1 MVAPLNITARL
12 HASCLLM
19 ALGLI
24 AFPAHSLAQAK
35 ASEQDLKAAIII
47 NMAMFIEWP
56 PQSGLPGDRL
66 NVCFLRNSL
75 VAEALGNAEGR
86 TVGNRT
92 VRVSKARTDALR
104 DCHVVYVSTADSMQM
119 PEIIA
124 TLHNVPA
131 LIVGDSPDFFPR
143 GTMLNLELSAGRIV
157 FDVDL
162 RSAQKAKLQFSSKA
176 LRLAR
181 QVIE

>member
-1 MVAPLNITARL
+1 MPRL
-12 HASCLLM
+12 LTSCLLM
-19 ALGLI
+19 ALGLV
-24 AFPAHSLAQAK
+24 AVPAHSLAQVK

-56 PQSGLPGDRL
+56 RQSSLPADRL
-66 NVCFLRNSL
+66 NVCYLEASP
-75 VAEALGNAEGR
+75 VAEALGNADGR
-86 TVGNRT
+86 RVGNRT
-92 VRVSKARTDALR
+92 VRISKVRTDGLG
-104 DCHVVYVSTADSMQM
+104 DCHIVYVAPADSPQL

-124 TLHNVPA
+124 TLQNAPT
-131 LIVGDSPDFFPR
+131 LIVGDSPDFLSR
-143 GTMLNLELSAGRIV
+143 GAMLNLELSAGHIV

-162 RSAQKAKLQFSSKA
+162 RSAQKARLQLSSKA

>member
-1 MVAPLNITARL
+1 MVRL
-12 HASCLLM
+12 LASCLLM
-19 ALGLI
+19 ALGLV
-24 AFPAHSLAQAK
+24 ALPAHSLAQVK

-56 PQSGLPGDRL
+56 TQSSLPGDRL
-66 NVCFLRNSL
+66 NVCFLANSP

-86 TVGNRT
+86 TVRNRT
-92 VRVSKARTDALR
+92 VRVSKVRAEGLR
-104 DCHVVYVSTADSMQM
+104 DCHVVYVSAADNAQM
-119 PEIIA
+119 HEIIA

-131 LIVGDSPDFFPR
+131 LTVGDSPDLFTR
-143 GTMLNLELSAGRIV
+143 GTMLHLELSAGHIV

-162 RSAQKAKLQFSSKA
+162 RSAQKARLQFSSKA

>member
-1 MVAPLNITARL
+1 MARL
-12 HASCLLM
+12 LASCILV
-19 ALGLI
+19 ALGLV
-24 AFPAHSLAQAK
+24 ALPVHSLAQVK

-47 NMAMFIEWP
+47 NMTMFIEWP
-56 PQSGLPGDRL
+56 AQNSLPGDRL
-66 NVCFLRNSL
+66 NVCFLGNSP

-86 TVGNRT
+86 TVRNRT
-92 VRVSKARTDALR
+92 IRVSKVRTDGLR
-104 DCHVVYVSTADSMQM
+104 DCHVVYVSVADGTQL

-124 TLHNVPA
+124 ALNDVPA
-131 LIVGDSPDFFPR
+131 LIVGDSPGFFPQ
-143 GTMLNLELSAGRIV
+143 GTMLNLELSAGHIV

-162 RSAQKAKLQFSSKA
+162 RTAQKAKLQFSSKA